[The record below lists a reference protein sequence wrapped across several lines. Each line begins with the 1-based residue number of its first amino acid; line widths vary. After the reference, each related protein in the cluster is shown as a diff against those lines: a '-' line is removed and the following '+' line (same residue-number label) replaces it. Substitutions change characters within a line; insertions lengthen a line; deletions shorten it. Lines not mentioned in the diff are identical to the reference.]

1 MINEFHLV
9 CLNDL
14 KPIQII
20 HLVSIATFVLIQP
33 PEMCGRYSAFKCDGQ
48 NKQWPPPT
56 LTV

>member
-9 CLNDL
+9 CPNDL

-33 PEMCGRYSAFKCDGQ
+33 PEMCGRYSGIQHLNVMAKTNNGHHQ
-48 NKQWPPPT
+48 H
-56 LTV
+56 